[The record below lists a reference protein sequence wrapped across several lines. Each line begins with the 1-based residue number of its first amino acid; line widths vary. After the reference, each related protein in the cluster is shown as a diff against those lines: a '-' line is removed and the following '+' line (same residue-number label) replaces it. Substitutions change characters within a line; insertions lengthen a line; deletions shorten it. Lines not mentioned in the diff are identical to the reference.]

1 MKFVLRA
8 ALVLLVGA
16 NHLYAQGDGSVRLA
30 EAFAPG
36 AQYHVSCRVAIN
48 GTLPLPAE
56 KQQGGARTL
65 SVKGSS
71 AIEYDERILRADTR
85 GHVERTVRWYSRLD
99 FERTIDKEEQSSSL
113 RPEARRL
120 VILRRKHTEV
130 PFCPNAPLTWGEL
143 ELVRTDVFAPALKA
157 LLPAGA
163 VRPGE
168 RWKAGT
174 EALQELTD
182 VEQITQ
188 GELTCRLITTTS
200 PSGRKQAKVAF
211 GGRVRGVGEDGP
223 ALHDLEGYFFFDL
236 QGGYL
241 SYLYVRGT
249 HYLLDRDGRQQG
261 KVEGSFTMTR
271 EPQPR
276 GKELSDAVLR
286 GMALEPN
293 EDNTRLLF
301 AQPQLGLRFLYP
313 RGWRITGTNPQ
324 NVGLDNGRGSG
335 LLIALD
341 PPSKQPTAAQ
351 FMQAVRQGLAQ
362 QRVKVLRMDAAA
374 RSVQPGLETFG
385 ADAEV
390 NKQPLRMQYYV
401 VRGTAGGATVTATL
415 QARDAAAQ
423 REAEAIAR
431 SVQLAAPK

>member
-8 ALVLLVGA
+8 ALILLAGAAA
-16 NHLYAQGDGSVRLA
+16 NHLYAQADGSVRLT

-36 AQYHVSCRVAIN
+36 ASYHVSCRVSIN

-56 KQQGGARTL
+56 KQQRGARTL
-65 SVKGSS
+65 TVTGSS
-71 AIEYDERILRADTR
+71 AIEYDERILRADAR
-85 GHVERTVRWYSRLD
+85 GHVDRTARWYSRLD
-99 FERTIDKEEQSSSL
+99 FERTVDKEEQSSSL

-120 VILRRKHTEV
+120 VILRHKHTEV
-130 PFCPNAPLTWGEL
+130 PFCPTAPLTWGEL
-143 ELVRTDVFAPALKA
+143 ELVRTDVFTPALKS
-157 LLPAGA
+157 LLPTGP

-168 RWKAGT
+168 RWTAGT

-188 GELTCRLITTTS
+188 GELSCRLLATTS

-223 ALHDLEGYFFFDL
+223 ALHDLQGYFFFDL
-236 QGGYL
+236 QDGYL

-261 KVEGSFTMTR
+261 KVDGSFTLTR

-276 GKELSDAVLR
+276 GKELTDQALR
-286 GMALEPN
+286 GVALEPN

-301 AQPQLGLRFLYP
+301 DQPQLGLRFLYP
-313 RGWRITGTNPQ
+313 RGWRISGTNPQ
-324 NVGLDNGRGSG
+324 NIGLDNGRGSG

-341 PPSKQPTAAQ
+341 PPGKQLTAPQ
-351 FMQAVRQGLAQ
+351 FMKAVRAGLAQ
-362 QRVKVLRMDAAA
+362 QRVSLQRMDAVP
-374 RSVQPGLETFG
+374 RTVQPGLETFG

-390 NKQPLRMQYYV
+390 NKQRLRMQYYV
-401 VRGTAGGATVTATL
+401 VRGATVTATL
-415 QARDAAAQ
+415 QARDGAAVQ

-431 SVQLAAPK
+431 SLQVTAPK